1 MKATGDLEFTKHMFT
16 KLVPR
21 HIENERMLGRG
32 DGGARG
38 RNPFIVKI
46 HDFFPPREKYLI
58 SQERNSYTF
67 ISLSMVWIMQS
78 FLHDFSLSELWLMHS
93 AFLE

>member
-46 HDFFPPREKYLI
+46 HDFFPPPGEVFNFSGEK
-58 SQERNSYTF
+58 F
-67 ISLSMVWIMQS
+67 IHIYFPFDGL
-78 FLHDFSLSELWLMHS
+78 DNAEFST
-93 AFLE
+93 